1 MCMSEDER
9 KQLLELY
16 IEAELARK
24 IQELKDT
31 GGFDSD
37 KQVIIRAIENYHE
50 RMKFNQEQQLAVQE
64 PILDKGV
71 ITVGDDE
78 IGRAI
83 KFLKE
88 RPTSNELEYSEI
100 TKFYGNYNIGLI
112 NSFYNRLLPVKYA
125 LLVLLKL
132 HLEKE
137 S

>member
-50 RMKFNQEQQLAVQE
+50 RMKFNQEQHIAVQE
-64 PILDKGV
+64 TILDKGF

-78 IGRAI
+78 IGHAI

-112 NSFYNRLLPVKYA
+112 NSFYNLFNYHSLYF
-125 LLVLLKL
+125 LSL
-132 HLEKE
+132 
-137 S
+137 

>member
-50 RMKFNQEQQLAVQE
+50 RMKFNQEQHIAVQE
-64 PILDKGV
+64 TILEKGF
-71 ITVGDDE
+71 ITVDDDE
-78 IGRAI
+78 IKNAI

-88 RPTSNELEYSEI
+88 HPTSNELEYSEI
-100 TKFYGNYNIGLI
+100 TKF
-112 NSFYNRLLPVKYA
+112 
-125 LLVLLKL
+125 
-132 HLEKE
+132 
-137 S
+137 